1 VTPLRSAGEACGI
14 VAVYHAGG
22 AVPLAHRAL
31 FSLQHRGQEGAG
43 LASWD
48 GDLHVERKHGL
59 VTEGLPIYRVGDM
72 PGTMAIGHCRY
83 STVPT
88 ERSQN
93 IQPFAATTP
102 YGRLAVG
109 HNGNLTNAD
118 RLRAELEASGSLMS
132 TSMDT
137 ELLVHLIARSGA
149 PDFEGSLR
157 AMAERAVGAYSL
169 TMLLEG
175 RLFGL
180 RDPHGIRPLVL
191 GRMERGWVLASET
204 CALEIVHAE
213 YEREVA
219 PGELVEI
226 GPDGVRSVQVLEPR
240 SPAPCVFEFVYFS
253 RPNSLVFGRSVY
265 AARTAMGEELARRD
279 ASGGG
284 PEGTPRPDVVVP
296 VPDSGVP
303 AAIGYARESGVPY
316 AGAILR
322 SHYVGRTF
330 LLPDQDSRRNG
341 IQLKLSVIRE
351 AVAGRRVLLVDDS
364 IVRGNTSREIVA
376 MLREAGASEVWLRVA
391 SPPIAWPCY
400 LGVDFPDRD
409 ELVINSVGSVEGVR
423 AFLGVDDLRYLS
435 LDGLRRA
442 TGGIA
447 VCDACMTGE
456 YPV

>member
-1 VTPLRSAGEACGI
+1 VTSRGTIGEACGI
-14 VAVYHAGG
+14 VAVFHPDG

-48 GDLHVERKHGL
+48 GDLHLERKHGL
-59 VTEGLPIYRVGDM
+59 VTEGLPIYRVKDM
-72 PGTMAIGHCRY
+72 PGTLAIGHCRY
-83 STVPT
+83 STVPV

-93 IQPFAATTP
+93 LQPFAATTP

-109 HNGNLTNAD
+109 HNGNLSNAD
-118 RLRAELEASGSLMS
+118 RLRAELEAAGSLMS

-137 ELLVHLIARSGA
+137 ELLVHLIARSGS
-149 PDFEGSLR
+149 PDFEGALR
-157 AMAERAVGAYSL
+157 AMAQRVEGAYSL

-213 YEREVA
+213 YEREVE

-226 GPDGVRSVQVLEPR
+226 GPGGVRSSQLLEGR
-240 SPAPCVFEFVYFS
+240 SPAPCVFEFVYFA

-279 ASGGG
+279 AADA
-284 PEGTPRPDVVVP
+284 RPDVVVP

-351 AVAGRRVLLVDDS
+351 AVAGKRVLLVDDS

-376 MLREAGASEVWLRVA
+376 MLRESGASEVWLRVA

-409 ELVINSVGSVEGVR
+409 ELVINTVGTVAGVR
-423 AFLGVDDLRYLS
+423 EFLGVDDLRYLS

-447 VCDACMTGE
+447 VCDACMTGD